1 MALLLKDGR
10 VIDDDWIMASDDLD
24 SLPVGGNFLLSY
36 SQWQQ
41 FADQLEQRNEN
52 MGIWLQGDTDI
63 EAIIEPLLDLPVIA
77 IKFPK
82 FVDGRGFSL
91 ARLLRERFHYAG
103 ELIAIGDIMRDQ
115 LYLLRHCGFNAFQFD
130 AGVDPEQAA
139 QSLLDFSNSYQ
150 ASTEQPIPL
159 FRRR

>member
-10 VIDDDWIMASDDLD
+10 VIDDDWITASDDLD
-24 SLPVGGNFLLSY
+24 SLPVSGKFLLSY

-41 FADQLEQRNEN
+41 FADQLVQENEN
-52 MGIWLQGDTDI
+52 VGIWLQGDTDI
-63 EAIIEPLLDLPVIA
+63 EAIIEPLLNLPVIA
-77 IKFPK
+77 IKFAK

-91 ARLLRERFHYAG
+91 ARLLRERFQYVG
-103 ELIAIGDIMRDQ
+103 ELRAIGDIMRDQ
-115 LYLLRHCGFNAFQFD
+115 LYLLKHCGFNAFQLD
-130 AGVDPEQAA
+130 ANADPEQAA

-150 ASTEQPIPL
+150 ASTEQSIPL